1 MLYVVIVCCW
11 GDAERFRERARAAAL
26 LYSRDFFVWVLYA
39 ARMDAAATLDN
50 LGLIWKFFPLGSFH
64 VIFSVSLFLIGV
76 VQLMNFWIGYF
87 PSIWVVWPSTIT
99 AWYSHRFEPAWLSSY
114 STNLDTIRKE
124 NEDAALNQHYFLHAK
139 INHSKFCNF
148 ARKEKKIMISV

>member
-1 MLYVVIVCCW
+1 MRECRNSSKDGRPIILSGGSLYLTPKHFSFLFCAVCRHRLLLRRRRKIS
-11 GDAERFRERARAAAL
+11 GARACCGIIIFTGL
-26 LYSRDFFVWVLYA
+26 FFIWVLYA

-87 PSIWVVWPSTIT
+87 PSIWVVWL
-99 AWYSHRFEPAWLSSY
+99 AVYYYR
-114 STNLDTIRKE
+114 
-124 NEDAALNQHYFLHAK
+124 
-139 INHSKFCNF
+139 
-148 ARKEKKIMISV
+148 MIQSPL